1 MSTEAIIFTGVA
13 IYLVIMLFIGAYA
26 AKRNHSVVDFM
37 VAGRRMPVWICAATL
52 MATWFGGSA
61 VMGTSGAAYEGGFLR
76 IIADPFG
83 GALALFVVG
92 FFFARIFRRLR
103 LITFIEFFENRFGIT
118 AATVAAIASIASGIG
133 WTAGTLVAFGYVFE
147 TLTGVPL
154 VWGITGGA
162 VIIFIYTSVGGMW
175 AVAVTDFVQI
185 LIIAIGL
192 VALLVTVLIDVGGW
206 GAIAPQL
213 PEHTFRM
220 IPLENSGEIW
230 LNYFRAWLIFGLAD
244 ITSQSLLQRSF
255 SAKNEQVAQNSFYLA
270 GFGYLTLGMIPVM
283 LGIIASVTLPGLED
297 PETLIPT
304 LALNHLHPI
313 AIALFVGA
321 LLAAIMSTCDSA
333 LLAAASIFSTNIL
346 PLFKPKPSDKLRL
359 LAARL
364 AIPAFGLIAIYVALK
379 VQVIFDLILDAN
391 SVILVSVVIPFITGV
406 YWKISN
412 RTGTLAAMAVGFL
425 TWLLAVIF
433 WPNLAGDML
442 GLIACL
448 VTILVVTPLTQ
459 RFDPPRLLLDEDG
472 KEVRMRDRLGT
483 LPLFRA
489 AKNLRN

>member
-1 MSTEAIIFTGVA
+1 MSTEATIFIGVA
-13 IYLVIMLFIGAYA
+13 VYLVIMLFIGVYA
-26 AKRNHSVVDFM
+26 AKRAHSSVDFM
-37 VAGRRMPVWICAATL
+37 VAGRRMPIWICAATL

-61 VMGTSGAAYEGGFLR
+61 MMGSSGAAYEGGFLR

-103 LITFIEFFENRFGIT
+103 LVTFIEFFENRFGIT
-118 AATVAAIASIASGIG
+118 AATIAAIASIASSIG

-154 VWGITGGA
+154 VWGILSGA
-162 VIIFIYTSVGGMW
+162 VIIFVYTSVGGMW

-192 VALLVTVLIDVGGW
+192 VVLLVIVLIDVGGW
-206 GAIAPQL
+206 GAIAPRL

-220 IPLENSGEIW
+220 IPLENTGEIW
-230 LNYFRAWLIFGLAD
+230 LNYFRVWLIFGLAD

-255 SAKNEQVAQNSFYLA
+255 SAKSEHVAQNSFYLA
-270 GFGYLTLGMIPVM
+270 GFGYLTLGLIPVM

-297 PETLIPT
+297 PETVIPT
-304 LALNHLHPI
+304 LALNHLHPV

-333 LLAAASIFSTNIL
+333 LLAAASIFSTNLL
-346 PLFKPKPSDKLRL
+346 PLFKPRPTDKLRL
-359 LAARL
+359 LATRV
-364 AIPAFGLIAIYVALK
+364 AIPVFGSIAIYVALK
-379 VQVIFDLILDAN
+379 VQVIFNLILDAN
-391 SVILVSVVIPFITGV
+391 SVILVSVVIPFIAGV
-406 YWKISN
+406 YWKSAN

-433 WPNLAGDML
+433 MPNLAGDML

-459 RFDPPRLLLDEDG
+459 RFDPPQLLLDEDG
-472 KEVRMRDRLGT
+472 EVVEMKDFLGT
-483 LPLFRA
+483 LPLFRVA
-489 AKNLRN
+489 R

>member
-1 MSTEAIIFTGVA
+1 MSTEATIFAGVVV
-13 IYLVIMLFIGAYA
+13 YLAIMLFIGIYSA
-26 AKRNHSVVDFM
+26 RQTHSTVDFM

-52 MATWFGGSA
+52 IATWFGGSA
-61 VMGTSGAAYEGGFLR
+61 MMGSSGAAYEGGFLR

-103 LITFIEFFENRFGIT
+103 LITFIEFFEDRFGIT
-118 AATVAAIASIASGIG
+118 AATVAAVASIASNIG
-133 WTAGTLVAFGYVFE
+133 WTAGMLVAFGFVFE

-162 VIIFIYTSVGGMW
+162 VIVFVYTAVGGMW
-175 AVAVTDFVQI
+175 AVAVTDFVQM

-192 VALLVTVLIDVGGW
+192 VVLLVTVLVDVGGW
-206 GAIAPQL
+206 GVIAPQL

-220 IPLENSGEIW
+220 VPLENSTEIW
-230 LNYFRAWLIFGLAD
+230 LNYFRMWLIFGLAD
-244 ITSQSLLQRSF
+244 VTSQSLLQRSF
-255 SAKNEQVAQNSFYLA
+255 SAKSEQVAQNSFYLA

-297 PETLIPT
+297 PETVIPT
-304 LALNHLHPI
+304 LALKHLHPV

-333 LLAAASIFSTNIL
+333 LLAAASVFSTNLL
-346 PLFKPKPSDKLRL
+346 PFFKSKPSDKLKLLVTRL
-359 LAARL
+359 S
-364 AIPAFGLIAIYVALK
+364 IPVLGSVAIYIALK
-379 VQVIFDLILDAN
+379 VQVIFNLILDAN
-391 SVILVSVVIPFITGV
+391 SVVLVSVVVPFIAGI
-406 YWKISN
+406 YWKKSN
-412 RTGTLAAMAVGFL
+412 RTGTLTAMAVGFL
-425 TWLLAVIF
+425 VWLVAVWF
-433 WPNLAGDML
+433 LPNLAGDML

-459 RFDPPRLLLDEDG
+459 KFDPPRPLLTVDG
-472 KEVRMRDRLGT
+472 EEVALKDRLGT
-483 LPLFRA
+483 LPMFRSV
-489 AKNLRN
+489 K

>member
-13 IYLVIMLFIGAYA
+13 IYLVIMLFIGVYA
-26 AKRNHSVVDFM
+26 AKRAHTTEDFM
-37 VAGRRMPVWICAATL
+37 VAGRRMPIWICAATL
-52 MATWFGGSA
+52 IATWFGGSA
-61 VMGTSGAAYEGGFLR
+61 MMGSSGAAYEGGFLR

-103 LITFIEFFENRFGIT
+103 LVTFIEFFEARFGIV
-118 AATVAAIASIASGIG
+118 AATIAAIASIASGIG
-133 WTAGTLVAFGYVFE
+133 WTAGMLVAFGYVFE

-154 VWGITGGA
+154 VWGIVGGA
-162 VIIFIYTSVGGMW
+162 AIIFVYTAAGGMW

-185 LIIAIGL
+185 VIIAIGL
-192 VALLVTVLIDVGGW
+192 VVLLVTVLVDVGGW
-206 GAIAPQL
+206 AAIAPQL

-220 IPLENSGEIW
+220 IPLENTTEIW

-270 GFGYLTLGMIPVM
+270 GFGYLTLGMIPVI

-297 PETLIPT
+297 PETVIPT
-304 LALNHLHPI
+304 LALNHLHPV

-333 LLAAASIFSTNIL
+333 LLAAASIFSTNLL
-346 PLFKPKPSDKLRL
+346 PLLKSQPSDKQRL

-364 AIPAFGLIAIYVALK
+364 AIPAFGSIAIYVALK
-379 VQVIFDLILDAN
+379 VQVIFNLILDAN
-391 SVILVSVVIPFITGV
+391 SVILVSVVIPFIAGV
-406 YWKISN
+406 YWKKSN

-425 TWLLAVIF
+425 VWLLAVMF
-433 WPNLAGDML
+433 MPTLAGDML
-442 GLIACL
+442 GLIAC
-448 VTILVVTPLTQ
+448 VATILVVTPLTQ
-459 RFDPPRLLLDEDG
+459 RFDPPRPLLGSDG
-472 KEVRMRDRLGT
+472 EEVEMKDRLGT
-483 LPLFRA
+483 LPLFRSA
-489 AKNLRN
+489 PD